1 MALEYRGGVPDWCG
15 EAANRKRLEAWYQSF
30 GGEGLPCPVC
40 RTRKLSADL
49 RRLAQHLAAG
59 RPEPK
64 VKVAPPS
71 AQAQARSWSVS
82 LLASPP
88 AVKDGRRSEGLEHL
102 HLQLTCSQCSHVLL
116 FDAKAIG
123 IAV

>member
-1 MALEYRGGVPDWCG
+1 VPLEYTGGVPDWCG
-15 EAANRKRLEAWYQSF
+15 EAANRNRLEAWYAAF
-30 GGEGLPCPVC
+30 GAEGLPCPVC
-40 RTRKLSADL
+40 RTRKLSADF
-49 RRLAQHLAAG
+49 RRLAHHLAAG

-71 AQAQARSWSVS
+71 AQAKARSWSVS
-82 LLASPP
+82 LLASPA
-88 AVKDGRRSEGLEHL
+88 AVVDGKPSQGLELL

-123 IAV
+123 IAI